1 MENLRNMFAGFGKRD
16 VTDLKNKNKQRSMSL
31 SEDSTDTLP
40 YENKFARIRS
50 VSECSTTSV
59 DEQTL
64 AHLTQHAQNAQAAGN
79 QMEKEA
85 YFWIM

>member
-1 MENLRNMFAGFGKRD
+1 MFAGFGKRD
-16 VTDLKNKNKQRSMSL
+16 VADLKNKNKQRSMSL
-31 SEDSTDTLP
+31 SDDTSDTLP
-40 YENKFARIRS
+40 YENKYARIRS

-64 AHLTQHAQNAQAAGN
+64 SHLAQQAQNSQAAGN
-79 QMEKEA
+79 NMEKEA